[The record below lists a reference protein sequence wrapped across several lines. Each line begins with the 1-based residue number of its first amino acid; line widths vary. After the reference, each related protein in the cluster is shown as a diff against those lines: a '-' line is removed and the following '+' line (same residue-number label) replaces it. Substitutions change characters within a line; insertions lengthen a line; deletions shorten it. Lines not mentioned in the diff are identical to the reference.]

1 MTKHDGHVRPARRPI
16 TVFGIAFGLLFLLM
30 ASFSVATPQ
39 GASPDEPAH
48 AIRAYAAAHGELF
61 GPDSASIPGTIDQTV
76 STYFAKLESHMPC
89 FKRNVAVTPSCVA
102 PVENQDAPTTGHTST
117 TVNTPVFYVLV
128 GWPTAFLDGAKGL
141 YGMRLVNALLCSA
154 LLALAFTALRALPRS
169 RWALAGLAVGVT
181 PMVLFLSGTL
191 NPNGI
196 EVAASAAAFALLLLT
211 FGTPA
216 AGSRLVLRILGIVAV
231 SLLLVNTR
239 SIAMLWLALA
249 FVIAIL
255 LGKREVL
262 RTVFRSW
269 LTWAGIVVIGA
280 VAVAAALFYLRPRSL
295 TPGYAPV
302 GAGSSWWQGFSNTL
316 DGTFSFMIG
325 WIAQFGWLEIPA
337 PALTVAV
344 WATVGGMVILLG
356 STLGPRT
363 VKIGA
368 LLLGLAIVFVPPFSQ
383 AAVIHDAG
391 YIWQGRYTIAPA
403 VLLAV
408 LAGIGLDHALP
419 AADKRLTAVMR
430 VAVVLLGIAQLAA
443 FLWMLRRYVTGLQQ
457 NLTWIDM
464 LRAPQWQP
472 PGGWLLVTVVF
483 AITTGLAVWLL
494 IRTLSRTCD
503 NGEPTEA
510 VLPDRPSAPPLTP
523 TPI

>member
-1 MTKHDGHVRPARRPI
+1 MTQHDGDIRPARRPL

-30 ASFSVATPQ
+30 ASFAVATPP

-48 AIRAYAAAHGELF
+48 AIRADAAARGEF
-61 GPDSASIPGTIDQTV
+61 WGPESKTIPGTIDQTV

-89 FKRNVAVTPSCVA
+89 FKRNVAVTASCVT
-102 PVENQDAPTTGHTST
+102 PIQNPDAPTTGHTST

-141 YGMRLVNALLCSA
+141 YAMRLVNALLCSV
-154 LLALAFTALRALPRS
+154 LLALAFVALRALPRS
-169 RWALAGLAVGVT
+169 RWALGGLAVGVT

-216 AGSRLVLRILGIVAV
+216 SGRWLVLRVLGIVVV

-239 SIAMLWLALA
+239 SIAMLWLALG
-249 FVIAIL
+249 FMIALL
-255 LGKREVL
+255 LGRRDVL

-269 LTWAGIVVIGA
+269 LTWLGIVLIGA
-280 VAVAAALFYLRPRSL
+280 VAVAATLFYLRPRSL

-302 GAGSSWWQGFSNTL
+302 GAGSSWWQGFSNTI
-316 DGTFSFMIG
+316 DNTFSFMVG

-337 PALTVAV
+337 PALSVAV
-344 WATVGGMVILLG
+344 WASIGGMVILLG
-356 STLGPRT
+356 ATLGPRP

-403 VLLAV
+403 VLLV
-408 LAGIGLDHALP
+408 ILAGIGLDRALP
-419 AADKRLTAVMR
+419 VADRRLTVVMR
-430 VAVVLLGIAQLAA
+430 VSVVLLGIGQLAA

-464 LRAPQWQP
+464 VRAPAWQP
-472 PGGWLLVTVVF
+472 PGGWPTVAVVF
-483 AITTGLAVWLL
+483 AIATGLSVWFL
-494 IRTLSRTCD
+494 IRALSRTCE
-503 NGEPTEA
+503 NIEPTAE
-510 VLPDRPSAPPLTP
+510 LPTGRSHPL
-523 TPI
+523 